1 MRRKASKGSADL
13 ARLGLAWRWPAQTR
27 EAGRIRARRP
37 LFDREAEEQRC
48 WSGLQADLAR
58 RLAGGLR
65 RGQRGWPDPN
75 RSERADPFP
84 AVGGDSGA
92 VELQR
97 RGHEASG
104 YPGIVPVRES

>member
-1 MRRKASKGSADL
+1 MRRKASKGGADL

-92 VELQR
+92 VEL
-97 RGHEASG
+97 
-104 YPGIVPVRES
+104 